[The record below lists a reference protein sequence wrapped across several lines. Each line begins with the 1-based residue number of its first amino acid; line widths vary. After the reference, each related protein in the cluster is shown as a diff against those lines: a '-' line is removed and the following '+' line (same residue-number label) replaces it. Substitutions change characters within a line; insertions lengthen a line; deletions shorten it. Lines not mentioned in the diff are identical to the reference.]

1 VDMNTLKKNAA
12 EAALQYIPMDTV
24 VGVGTGSTT
33 GYFIDALASIRH
45 KIEGTV
51 ASSID
56 TANKLKAR
64 NIPVLDLN
72 SVDSLPVYIDGAD
85 SVDKHLRLL
94 KGGGG
99 AMTREKII
107 AAAAKKFVCI
117 ADNSK
122 YTDIINIDRIPLAVE
137 VIPMARSYVAREI
150 VKMKGTPVYREKCT
164 TDNQNVIL
172 DVYQLDLSDPVALEE
187 RLNNIAGIVC
197 HGLFAKR
204 PADILLLGTPGG
216 VKEMRAL

>member
-1 VDMNTLKKNAA
+1 
-12 EAALQYIPMDTV
+12 LQYIPMDTV